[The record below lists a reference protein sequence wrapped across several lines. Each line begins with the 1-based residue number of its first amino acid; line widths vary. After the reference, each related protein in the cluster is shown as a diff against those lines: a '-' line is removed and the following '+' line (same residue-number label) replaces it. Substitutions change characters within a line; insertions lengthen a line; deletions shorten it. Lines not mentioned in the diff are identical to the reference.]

1 MEKQIKTYKEILG
14 AVKILKDSVK
24 IKYLDKQCTGLA
36 PDIFKICEDLDI
48 KVYYGELGDGF
59 EVAVWRDE
67 ETGTLKISIDENCID
82 KGRYLA
88 AKALGAG
95 LLGFADDGVI
105 GFKKMDDR
113 YNPASISSDI
123 FATALLMDEDRVR
136 DYLLE
141 GQGSVERLSKL
152 FEVPLSCAAKR
163 LVYLDKTRWL

>member
-1 MEKQIKTYKEILG
+1 MEEQAKNYKEILG
-14 AVKILKDSVK
+14 VVKLVKESVK
-24 IKYLDKQCTGLA
+24 IKYLDTQCLA
-36 PDIFKICEDLDI
+36 PNIIKLCNDLNI
-48 KVYYGELGDGF
+48 KVYSSELSDGF

-67 ETGTLKISIDENCID
+67 ENGTLKISIDENCMD
-82 KGRYLA
+82 KSRYLA

-95 LLGFADDGVI
+95 LLGFADDGII

-152 FEVPLSCAAKR
+152 FEVPLSCVAKR
-163 LVYLDKTRWL
+163 LVFLDKTR

>member
-1 MEKQIKTYKEILG
+1 MEEQAKTYKEILG
-14 AVKILKDSVK
+14 VVKLVKESVK
-24 IKYLDKQCTGLA
+24 IKYLDTQCLA
-36 PDIFKICEDLDI
+36 PNIIKLCNDLNI
-48 KVYYGELGDGF
+48 KVYSSELSDGF

-67 ETGTLKISIDENCID
+67 ENGTLKISIDENCID

-95 LLGFADDGVI
+95 LLGFADDGII

-123 FATALLMDEDRVR
+123 FATALLMDEDRVK
-136 DYLLE
+136 DYLYE
-141 GQGSVERLSKL
+141 GQGNVERLSRL

-163 LVYLDKTRWL
+163 LVFLDKTRWL